1 MSVASS
7 AVDNSVLAR
16 LWPKSPSNA
25 VTRSVVLRLAGTAL
39 LALSARVQ
47 VPFWPVKMS
56 MQSFAVLVLAV
67 AYGGRLAGATVL
79 AYLAEGAL
87 GLPVF
92 VDGGGL
98 GYFGGPTTGYLAGF
112 VIAGFLGR
120 ALAARRALRSA
131 PRAVGLLLV
140 GLTILLVV
148 GAAWLATLIG
158 VERAAYAGFAVF
170 LPAEALKVALAAAL
184 VPLLRPASPET
195 PRSA

>member
-1 MSVASS
+1 MNAPSA
-7 AVDNSVLAR
+7 AVDSSILNR
-16 LWPKSPSNA
+16 LWPRSSGNA
-25 VTRSVVLRLAGTAL
+25 LLRGVVFILAGTAL

-67 AYGGRLAGATVL
+67 AYGGRLAFATVL

-112 VIAGFLGR
+112 VIAAYLIGVCAERGAMQSMPR
-120 ALAARRALRSA
+120 ALAVLF
-131 PRAVGLLLV
+131 VGHTIILV
-140 GLTILLVV
+140 L

-158 VERAAYAGFAVF
+158 VERAVYGGFVVF
-170 LPAEALKVALAAAL
+170 LPAEALKIALAAAL
-184 VPLLRPASPET
+184 VPALRPVS
-195 PRSA
+195 S

>member
-1 MSVASS
+1 MSVTSS
-7 AVDNSVLAR
+7 AVDNSILAR
-16 LWPKSPSNA
+16 LWPRSPGNA
-25 VTRSVVLRLAGTAL
+25 LMRGIVLVLAGTAL

-67 AYGGRLAGATVL
+67 AYGGQLACATVL

-98 GYFGGPTTGYLAGF
+98 GYFAGPTTGYLAGF
-112 VIAGFLGR
+112 VVAGFLVG
-120 ALAARRALRSA
+120 ALAERGALRST
-131 PRAVGLLLV
+131 PRALGLLLV
-140 GLTILLVV
+140 GHTIILVL

-158 VERAAYAGFAVF
+158 IERAAYAGFVVF

-184 VPLLRPASPET
+184 VPLLRPVRA
-195 PRSA
+195 